1 MLTRLR
7 FLRRFVVDLPRQ
19 ARLAYC
25 LMRDPRVPRRSKVAF
40 AAAIGVIV
48 TPFIDIPASIP
59 VVGEV
64 DMLALSML
72 ALRLFIA
79 ACPDNV
85 VADVQQQIL
94 EGISVFDEDLRNG
107 ERIATAIASRFRH
120 DDGGIDHQTELD
132 QRAVPPDHGERVSG
146 VGA

>member
-7 FLRRFVVDLPRQ
+7 FLRRLVVDLPRQ

-25 LMRDPRVPRRSKVAF
+25 LMRDARVPRRNKLAF
-40 AAAIGVIV
+40 SAAIGVIL

-59 VVGEV
+59 VIGEV

-79 ACPDNV
+79 ACPDSV

-94 EGISVFDEDLRNG
+94 EGTSVFDEDLRNG
-107 ERIATAIASRFRH
+107 ERIATAIAARFHRE
-120 DDGGIDHQTELD
+120 DSGADHQTELD
-132 QRAVPPDHGERVSG
+132 QRAAPPGNGERVSG